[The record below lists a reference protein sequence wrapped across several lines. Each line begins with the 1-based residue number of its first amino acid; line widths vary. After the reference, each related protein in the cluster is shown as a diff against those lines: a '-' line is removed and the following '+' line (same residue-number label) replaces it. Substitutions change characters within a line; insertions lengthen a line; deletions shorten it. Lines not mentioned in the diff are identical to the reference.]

1 MRVIQTG
8 LGVFCCAPH
17 ATPPPTPPFP
27 FFSFLFFCC
36 LTFTMS
42 PGHRCT
48 FGHRVGPPEQP
59 ALIILLEGVVGR
71 GVGLTP
77 SVRAAGGTRAQV
89 AAAAAVAAPPG
100 RLTEDGLISPFV
112 PLDSLSSPT
121 SFARSLKAFQ
131 IVRRLTRRFN
141 RMILRETARVNHRA
155 SACVCV
161 SIQCEL
167 IIA

>member
-1 MRVIQTG
+1 M
-8 LGVFCCAPH
+8 L
-17 ATPPPTPPFP
+17 PPPPLLPPFL
-27 FFSFLFFCC
+27 FFSFLFFCF

-48 FGHRVGPPEQP
+48 FGHRVDPPEQP

-112 PLDSLSSPT
+112 PFDSLSSPT
-121 SFARSLKAFQ
+121 SFARSLKALQ
-131 IVRRLTRRFN
+131 VVRRLTRRFN
-141 RMILRETARVNHRA
+141 RRILRETARVNHRD

-161 SIQCEL
+161 SIRCEL